1 MRLNTWDD
9 LINLLPPS
17 FHIPEMNIQ
26 LWNIKMTLA
35 MSGLEANNDVNGLG
49 NYANSTTKTP
59 TLSTTHYEEV
69 CKEVLGTKAY

>member
-1 MRLNTWDD
+1 
-9 LINLLPPS
+9 
-17 FHIPEMNIQ
+17 
-26 LWNIKMTLA
+26 MTLA